1 MVLAISTLATSVG
14 VVSAATPAAPQPATP
29 GQVEVTPTVTGDF
42 HLTPDQLAQANAMW
56 ATLTRNNLIS
66 EFAFDAS
73 GHLALKDPIGQVAKT
88 YSLSPSDQQLVQQ
101 ILKNDQKRGSAVPSA
116 KQPAPSPKGGV
127 TPQLYLN
134 GTVLYLTFSDMTG
147 LLFTA
152 ATMGPVALAI
162 AIDGVATIFGGPIG
176 TAVGVIMLLIS
187 GPSLV
192 SLAKR
197 IIAAHALH
205 EGIYFGVEWN
215 WIIPFYTDGL
225 WCGCN

>member
-162 AIDGVATIFGGPIG
+162 AIAGS
-176 TAVGVIMLLIS
+176 L
-187 GPSLV
+187 PSSV
-192 SLAKR
+192 VRLAR
-197 IIAAHALH
+197 RLA
-205 EGIYFGVEWN
+205 
-215 WIIPFYTDGL
+215 
-225 WCGCN
+225 